1 MCVPVSILV
10 LLEAINLN
18 TNIYLCQ
25 YVAML
30 WRFFLSVKKFSI
42 FFFFFFGEEKTIYI
56 YIYIYYLNLLCIY
69 DLMTVIP

>member
-42 FFFFFFGEEKTIYI
+42 FFFFFGEEKT
-56 YIYIYYLNLLCIY
+56 IYIYYLNLLCIY